1 MHRIALWLG
10 LATLLFSSA
19 VFAAI
24 GTVTLKS
31 GKVYERVTYV
41 VDYDNKAL
49 LIESGG
55 WIQRILPERIES
67 VVDMSGTDVTAH
79 ILSEIQVGVRPDS
92 LKSDSTHQY
101 VNDPVDSITRVVASQ
116 SRKSSMS
123 WNGFVRQRKPFDV
136 AFSARGNFAVPFG
149 DYYEGLTSGLGFEG
163 DIKISLNEELSL
175 LFMISRSG
183 IRFPSDSRS
192 GIYGY
197 YPNIVD
203 KEDWNMR
210 ATRYYFGLQETKR
223 TNGHDDFP
231 NLWYLWFTIGAVSHS
246 GSGAV
251 YYHNAQTNQQYVIT
265 SPTVSDTRF
274 AQASGAGYIARLG
287 KDVGIDFSASFEGIW
302 TKEYYNNGSSG
313 IGLNGFTIN
322 FNVGLIFMLGA
333 QPN

>member
-10 LATLLFSSA
+10 LATLFLSST

-79 ILSEIQVGVRPDS
+79 IKNEIQGGVKPDS
-92 LKSDSTHQY
+92 LTDSTQTN
-101 VNDPVDSITRVVASQ
+101 VNVSDDSITKVAASQ
-116 SRKSSMS
+116 PKRSSMS

-183 IRFPSDSRS
+183 IRFPSGSTS
-192 GIYGY
+192 GIYGN
-197 YPNIVD
+197 YPYVVD
-203 KEDWNMR
+203 KENWTMR

-231 NLWYLWFTIGAVSHS
+231 NLWYIWFTIGAVSHS

-251 YYHNAQTNQQYVIT
+251 YYHNAQTNQQYVAT
-265 SPTVSDTRF
+265 APTVSDTRF
-274 AQASGAGYIARLG
+274 AQCSGAGYIARLG

-313 IGLNGFTIN
+313 IGLNGFTLN
-322 FNVGLIFMLGA
+322 LNAGLIFMLGA
-333 QPN
+333 KPN